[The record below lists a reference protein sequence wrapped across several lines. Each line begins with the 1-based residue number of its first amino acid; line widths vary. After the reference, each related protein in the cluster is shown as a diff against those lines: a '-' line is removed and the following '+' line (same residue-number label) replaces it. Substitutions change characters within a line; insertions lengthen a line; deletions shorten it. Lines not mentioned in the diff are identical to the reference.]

1 MTHLALLV
9 ETSRKTAATPSR
21 AAKVAELAAGLRSLA
36 QDEIEI
42 GVAFL
47 TGATRQGRI
56 GASYTLLRGA
66 RAGSAAESPS
76 LTLSDVDAAFAA
88 FSAARGSGSPVLF
101 HGLCARHGHGL
112 EVQVL

>member
-66 RAGSAAESPS
+66 RAGSAA
-76 LTLSDVDAAFAA
+76 
-88 FSAARGSGSPVLF
+88 
-101 HGLCARHGHGL
+101 
-112 EVQVL
+112 